1 MTNLKLGLSRVGQV
15 CIYPQPLT
23 QPVRMQ
29 REQPLI
35 EQVIDQSGGWVWQS
49 NLSNSQV
56 VIMES
61 DGNLSMIGIEHG

>member
-1 MTNLKLGLSRVGQV
+1 MTNLKLGSSRVGQV

-35 EQVIDQSGGWVWQS
+35 ERVIDQSGGMGLTFKYVRFAGGD
-49 NLSNSQV
+49 N
-56 VIMES
+56 
-61 DGNLSMIGIEHG
+61 GR